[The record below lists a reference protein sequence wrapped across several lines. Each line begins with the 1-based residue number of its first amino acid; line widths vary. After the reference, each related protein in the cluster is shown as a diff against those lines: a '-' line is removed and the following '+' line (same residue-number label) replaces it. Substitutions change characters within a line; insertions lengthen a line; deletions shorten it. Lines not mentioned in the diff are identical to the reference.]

1 MCGLTG
7 YWQFYKQAE
16 KNSATIGEM
25 LRLQKHRGPDDSGI
39 VGINTIQNN
48 FQELNFN
55 KPGDFTIQPDL
66 IFGFNR
72 LSILDLSPNGHQ
84 PMVSKDETVLLML
97 NGEVYNAFDYKQE
110 LEDKGFHFKSD
121 TDTEIVLNLYQAYGL
136 QGMLDRLNGM
146 FAIVI
151 YDMKLQKLFL
161 IRDRFGIKP
170 LYVLNEPDRMSFSSE
185 MKSFKALPGFRF
197 ELDESKLSE
206 FLLFRNLINQTL
218 FKDIINIDPGHYMEV
233 SAKGKSSLQKY
244 FDIRSEGAEGN
255 RIKEEKVAKCELKAK
270 LQQAVKRQMMSDVK
284 LGCQLSGGVDSSL
297 VTAYANQYV
306 TKGAL
311 ETISIVFEN
320 PIFSEKKYIDLVA
333 EKLDL
338 QSHQHTLGAGDY
350 FGMLEDATWHFE
362 QPLNHPNTIGIKLLS
377 KEAKKHVTVLLSG
390 EGADEA
396 LAGYS
401 RFLQGGSM
409 HWLRTFF
416 SGLKKNHSKAFSFL
430 TYWFNADYRYLMQT
444 AFGSLSAASALL
456 PLFSLHDALL
466 QRKQVWNSIKGDL
479 HQKRRKYE
487 LLSYLPDLLMRQ
499 DKMSMAHSIENRVPF
514 LDNEMVSTSLAINDE
529 LLIGTRNGRIEGKII
544 LKQLCA
550 EEFGQSFAYRDK
562 MGFGIPLAEFFGSES
577 FREKWKNTLLPGIQK
592 RKLFNSKPLEKW
604 MSGNHNLSPD
614 QLDALWLMTGFELW
628 AQQYLD

>member
-7 YWQFYKQAE
+7 YFLFNNKTE
-16 KNSATIGEM
+16 ENSATIGEM

-39 VGINTIQNN
+39 MGINTRENF
-48 FQELNFN
+48 FQELNADKEENFS
-55 KPGDFTIQPDL
+55 IEPDL

-84 PMVSKDETVLLML
+84 PMVNKDETVFLML
-97 NGEVYNAFDYKQE
+97 NGEIYNAFDFKE
-110 LEDKGFHFKSD
+110 DLENKGFKFKSE
-121 TDTEIVLNLYQAYGL
+121 TDTEIVLCLYQAYGL

-151 YDMKLQKLFL
+151 YDTKLQKLFL
-161 IRDRFGIKP
+161 VRDRFGIKP
-170 LYVLNEPDRMSFSSE
+170 LYVLNKPGRLAFSSE
-185 MKSFKALPGFRF
+185 MKSFKGLPDFRF

-218 FKDIINIDPGHYMEV
+218 FKDVINIDPGHYMEV
-233 SAKGKSSLQKY
+233 SARGQSSFHRYYNL
-244 FDIRSEGAEGN
+244 RSEGSTVNKISDEKLAEN
-255 RIKEEKVAKCELKAK
+255 ELKKK
-270 LQQAVKRQMMSDVK
+270 LQQAVKRQMISDVK

-306 TKGAL
+306 SGGSL
-311 ETISIVFEN
+311 ETISIIFDN
-320 PIFSEKKYIDLVA
+320 PRFSEKKYIDQVA
-333 EKLDL
+333 EKLHL
-338 QSHQHTLGAGDY
+338 QSHQFTLGAADY

-401 RFLQGGSM
+401 RFLPESSNL
-409 HWLRTFF
+409 WFRTFLN
-416 SGLKKNHSKAFSFL
+416 GLKKNRSKAISFF

-444 AFGSLSAASALL
+444 AFGSLAAASALYSS
-456 PLFSLHDALL
+456 FSLRAALL
-466 QRKQVWNSIKGDL
+466 QRKQVWNTINGDL
-479 HQKRRKYE
+479 RQKRRKYE
-487 LLSYLPDLLMRQ
+487 LMTYLPDLLMRQ

-514 LDNEMVSTSLAINDE
+514 LDNEMISTSLAIDDE
-529 LLIGTRNGRIEGKII
+529 LLIGRRNGRNEGKMV

-550 EEFGQSFAYRDK
+550 KEFSDSFAYRDK
-562 MGFGIPLAEFFGSES
+562 MGFGIPLAEFFSSDS

-592 RKLFNSKPLEKW
+592 RKIFNSKPLQKW
-604 MSGNHNLSPD
+604 MSNNRKLSPD